1 MRRSLP
7 SSSHWPRLFPSLW
20 LSVRCLPGCP
30 PGPAASQPACTNHAH
45 GHTLPPP
52 PPLPPQAATCER
64 KVRVFDLEQDAES
77 SLPEAETLV
86 SMSLSRDGR
95 HLLVSLTSCAMRLWD
110 LGAHPGQLRLP
121 AMPCATYQAASVSR
135 GGPAG
140 CRRGR
145 DQGGEG
151 RGTGCVGPRRL
162 AAREC

>member
-1 MRRSLP
+1 VTCAAWFPDGRRLATGSHDKQLCVVSLDGTVERQ
-7 SSSHWPRLFPSLW
+7 WRIQRVQEVLVAKGGRYIL
-20 LSVRCLPGCP
+20 
-30 PGPAASQPACTNHAH
+30 
-45 GHTLPPP
+45 
-52 PPLPPQAATCER
+52 AATCER